1 MRELTIIL
9 HILCFRIGKCVQF
22 SYKVMFYRVNAIF
35 LWMKTV
41 GLLFTENFP
50 DLRGLRLWSFLVAQ
64 MLRL

>member
-35 LWMKTV
+35 L
-41 GLLFTENFP
+41 
-50 DLRGLRLWSFLVAQ
+50 
-64 MLRL
+64 